1 MAFQISPGVNVSE
14 IDLTD
19 SVPQTATTAGGLVG
33 IFSWGPLGLPD
44 RVTTISTATE
54 LKDIFKEP
62 TSDSFM
68 SFMTAKNYLSYSRD
82 LKVSR
87 LYNTETTRNAVDSV
101 PVATAET
108 IHKFISFSNTGTG
121 GVIQTNNNYVNDG
134 VSLLPS
140 SWSGT
145 FGSEFTSSPY
155 SMGSFFEGTSDST
168 PSHTI
173 GTQYDVSGNPLASD
187 GTTVSDTNVLTG
199 VPTDWTGNFDH
210 VLGQTTIFKTL
221 DELVWVKLLTAYDYA
236 TGDSPLYGDTYNPW
250 TIDVLGDDVRL
261 SFADLP
267 NLRKNP
273 VGDVTST
280 WTDTT
285 VSGELDVPGDL
296 TTIVFGSS
304 FGLSAVTG
312 GTITVTSSGATPA
325 VLTVTVTIDASG
337 VSTIVVTAMTP
348 GANLDL
354 NTLTYDYSGL
364 SSEASFTAVTGIEVG
379 VPQRNTF
386 NLPTAARDTGGSIKL
401 FSGGSELSSVSQY
414 GILPDSTTNEF
425 IYITDTLY
433 DSSVLREFILES
445 VGASYNV
452 RSATGVLVLNEDTV
466 DGYTGDSIFAARYA
480 GDFGNKLRV
489 HLVDIDTIENSLFVD
504 KLDMIFD
511 NSDDLAVVVTQSDD
525 TGYEDISE
533 VFVNLSKSSGT
544 SNWINTINAQS
555 ELIWVLGV
563 PLSYRESPTQ
573 RNVWNSSLTGDVR
586 SYVNLLASGDHKY
599 ILADGNNGDVNLSD
613 WQTAMLPFRN
623 KEVSDIS
630 LLFGSGDGLNLE
642 DYKTFLLGLVDVAYS
657 RKDIVSLLSP
667 HITMSNSTE
676 DVVTF
681 FDSLR
686 SNMGDHVMQTY
697 AFADSNFK
705 YQYDVFSDSYRW
717 VPLCGDI
724 AGVMSRTDEDR
735 DPWFSPAGFNRG
747 GIKNVTKLRFAQDRT
762 DRDMLYKKSINP
774 VCTFPGQGTILYGDK
789 TFTRKSTSFDRI
801 NVRRLFIV
809 LEKLIEAA
817 SNQTLFEF
825 NDDFTRSQFVSM
837 VEPFLRDV
845 KGRRGIY
852 DFKVV
857 CDTTNN
863 TPTVIDS
870 NRFIG
875 DIYIKPSRSIN
886 FIQLNFVAVATGIE
900 FNEVVGKF

>member
-44 RVTTISTATE
+44 RVTTVSTSTE
-54 LKDIFKEP
+54 LKEIFGLPK
-62 TSDSFM
+62 SDSIM

-87 LYNTETTRNAVDSV
+87 IYSEDSTTNAVDSV

-108 IHKFISFSNTGTG
+108 IHKFISFSNTDAG

-145 FGSEFTSSPY
+145 FGSEFTTSPY
-155 SMGSFFEGTSDST
+155 SMGSFFVGDTFE
-168 PSHTI
+168 I
-173 GTQYDVSGNPLASD
+173 GAVYSNGSSVSEN
-187 GTTVSDTNVLTG
+187 NILTG

-210 VLGQTTIFKTL
+210 VLGQPTNFVTL
-221 DELVWVKLLTAYDYA
+221 NELVWVKLLTASNPS

-250 TIDVLGDDVRL
+250 IIDVLGDDVRL
-261 SFADLP
+261 SFATLP

-273 VGDVTST
+273 VGDVSST
-280 WTDTT
+280 WTDTA
-285 VSGELDVPGDL
+285 VSGELDVPADL
-296 TTIVFGSS
+296 TTILFGSS

-337 VSTIVVTAMTP
+337 VSTIVVTSMTP

-354 NTLTYDYSGL
+354 NALTYDYSGL
-364 SSEASFTAVTGIEVG
+364 SSEASFTEVTGIEVG

-386 NLPTAARDTGGSIKL
+386 NLPTAVRDTGGSIKL

-433 DSSVLREFILES
+433 DGSVLREFILES
-445 VGASYNV
+445 VGASYDV
-452 RSATGVLVLNEDTV
+452 RTATGFLVLNEYTV
-466 DGYTGDSIFAARYA
+466 FENGELKSFDDYTGDSIFAARYA
-480 GDFGNKLRV
+480 GEYGNRIKIYLI
-489 HLVDIDTIENSLFVD
+489 DMDTIYQHKWEYR
-504 KLDMIFD
+504 LDMIFD
-511 NSDDLAVVVTQSDD
+511 ESNDLAVVVTVVDD
-525 TGYEDISE
+525 SGNENIEE
-533 VFVNLSKSSGT
+533 VYINLTKSQGT

-563 PLSYRESPTQ
+563 PLSYRESSLQ
-573 RNVWNSSLTGDVR
+573 RNVWNSSFAGGVR
-586 SYVNLLASGDHKY
+586 TYVNLLASGDHKY
-599 ILADGNNGDVNLSD
+599 ILADGNNGDVNLGD
-613 WQTAMLPFRN
+613 WTRAMLPFRN

-630 LLFGSGDGLNLE
+630 LLFGAGDNLDIS
-642 DYKTFLLGLVDVAYS
+642 DYKTFLLNLVDAAYL
-657 RKDIVSLLSP
+657 RKDIVALLSP
-667 HITMSNSTE
+667 HILKSTKTS
-676 DVVTF
+676 DVVDF

-686 SNMGDHVMQTY
+686 STMGDHTMQTY

-705 YQYDVFSDSYRW
+705 YQYDVFGDTYRW

-747 GIKNVTKLRFAQDRT
+747 GIKNVTKLRFAQDRA
-762 DRDMLYKKSINP
+762 DRDELYKKSINP

-809 LEKLIEAA
+809 LEKLIESA
-817 SNQTLFEF
+817 SNQLLFEF
-825 NDDFTRSQFVSM
+825 NDDFTRAQFVSM

-900 FNEVVGKF
+900 FNEVVGN